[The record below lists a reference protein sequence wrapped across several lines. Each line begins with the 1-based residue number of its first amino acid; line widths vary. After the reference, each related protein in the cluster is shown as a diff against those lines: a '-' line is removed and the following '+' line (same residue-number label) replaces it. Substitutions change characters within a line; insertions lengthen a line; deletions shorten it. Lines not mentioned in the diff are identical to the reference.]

1 MNGLAPKTSELF
13 EAVSRLECI
22 KPFVLVG
29 GTALS
34 LQLNHRQSE
43 DLDFM
48 KWKAHADDPLDV
60 GWHLIKK
67 ELEGIGKIES
77 MELYGFDMVEF
88 VISDVKLS
96 FYAAPRKTIP
106 SMHDFLI
113 LNNLRIADK
122 KSIGAMKMEVLLRR
136 AKFRDYYDIYSIV
149 KDGVDINEMMTMALE
164 HSNHVLKRKNLMA
177 LLTNGELF
185 SRDQNIVHLNPFYQ
199 VTAFDI
205 QEYFKAVLQKDKH
218 AQ

>member
-1 MNGLAPKTSELF
+1 MNGLATKTSELF
-13 EAVSRLECI
+13 EAVSKLECI

-48 KWKAHADDPLDV
+48 KWKIHADDAQEV

-67 ELEGIGKIES
+67 ELETIGEIES

-88 VISDVKLS
+88 VVRGVKLS
-96 FYAAPRKTIP
+96 FYAAPRKRIP
-106 SMHDFLI
+106 SMNDIHF

-164 HSNHVLKRKNLMA
+164 HSNYVLKRKNLMA
-177 LLTNGELF
+177 MLTNGELF
-185 SRDQNIVHLNPFYQ
+185 TRDQNIAHLNPIYQ
-199 VTAFDI
+199 VTAIDI
-205 QEYFKAVLQKDKH
+205 QEYLKAVVK
-218 AQ
+218 